1 MGETEKVVV
10 IIRLS
15 EGYLHSLVRSPNEAT
30 VVFSLDKGRFWCTK
44 TVRPYVTL
52 LPKDGSPIKMGEM
65 SRLTPARKD
74 LPQALGEVVDA
85 QLASG
90 AYEEIAISGEV
101 EYIGSPTVRGGG
113 RLNYS

>member
-15 EGYLHSLVRSPNEAT
+15 EGYARSLTRSPKEAT
-30 VVFSLDKGRFWCTK
+30 VVFSQEKGRFWCTRE
-44 TVRPYVTL
+44 VRPYVTL
-52 LPKDGSPIKMGEM
+52 LPKEGSPIKMGEM

-74 LPQALGEVVDA
+74 LPQALGELVDA
-85 QLASG
+85 QLATG
-90 AYEEIAISGEV
+90 NYEEIAMAGEV